1 MALKAVEDKKKRISF
16 IILTFFS
23 VIWVLP
29 IIWVVS
35 TSFKTESEA
44 VSGGLNL
51 IPQDFTLASYH
62 YIFTDDQHNVLVY
75 VFNSVRAAGLHTI
88 LYLVIASLAAYAY
101 GILRF
106 KGRDKM
112 FWMLVATMM
121 IPVVMNLVP
130 LYTLMIHFNWL
141 NSLQALVVPGLG
153 GVFGIFL
160 LRQFNLGIPQDIIES
175 AKIDGANHFQIYFR
189 LILPLT
195 KPALVVVGLFAFM
208 ANWNEYLW
216 PLVVLSDDTYRT
228 LPVGLALMQG
238 NYNIYYSRLMAAT
251 TVSMIPVMAIFMVAQ
266 RYFIKGITMTGSKG

>member
-1 MALKAVEDKKKRISF
+1 MALKKIEQRKKRWSF
-16 IILTFFS
+16 IILF
-23 VIWVLP
+23 VISFLWLLP
-29 IIWVVS
+29 IVWVIS
-35 TSFKTESEA
+35 TSFKSEAEA

-51 IPQDFTLASYH
+51 IPRDFTLASYR
-62 YIFTDDQHNVLVY
+62 YIFTDEQHNVLHY
-75 VFNSVRAAGLHTI
+75 VFNSMRAAGLHTG
-88 LYLVIASLAAYAY
+88 LYLVVASLAAYAY
-101 GILRF
+101 GILKFR
-106 KGRDKM
+106 GRDKM
-112 FWMLVATMM
+112 FWALVATMM

-130 LYTLMIHFNWL
+130 LYSLMITFEWL

-160 LRQFNLGIPQDIIES
+160 LRQFNLGIPRDIIES
-175 AKIDGANHFQIYFR
+175 AQIDGANHFQIYLR

-195 KPALVVVGLFAFM
+195 KPALVVVALFAFM

-216 PLVVLSDDTYRT
+216 PLVVLNDDTYRT

-251 TVSMIPVMAIFMVAQ
+251 TVSMIPVMAIFMFAQ